1 MTLEELIAFHEICQV
16 KYRYLRGV
24 DTQDWDLV
32 ASVFSANASTWYDS
46 GKLAATGG
54 KAIAAML
61 KSAMVSSIYSTHIAI
76 HPEITFTS
84 PTTANGKWRM
94 QDIVHF
100 TAADPAIIIPD
111 IKGGEELSGVA
122 YYHDEYLKE
131 ADGWKIA
138 KMGYVRIFEALKRPN
153 FIHLQTTP
161 ARGKITK

>member
-1 MTLEELIAFHEICQV
+1 MRSKVILALGAIGMLLLIRNLYVLMFLVPDDMEQGPVYRIFYYHLPAF
-16 KYRYLRGV
+16 
-24 DTQDWDLV
+24 LV
-32 ASVFSANASTWYDS
+32 AAVGYLT
-46 GKLAATGG
+46 
-54 KAIAAML
+54 
-61 KSAMVSSIYSTHIAI
+61 AMVSSMFTTHIAI

-100 TAADPAIIIPD
+100 TAPDPALIIPG

-153 FIHLQTTP
+153 FIHLETTP
-161 ARGKITK
+161 ARGKVIS